1 MTIASRWLSS
11 PPAETHDGCP
21 NTEITIIG
29 RIAVPPILAQKCI
42 LCVYHPAGFSRK
54 AEASERPPDLSH
66 IHAAPSALSAF
77 NSIPRH
83 QGLGPSG

>member
-54 AEASERPPDLSH
+54 GGSERAATGPFSH
-66 IHAAPSALSAF
+66 PCRAFSA
-77 NSIPRH
+77 
-83 QGLGPSG
+83 